1 MYQNHVGIIT
11 VINSV
16 DNLILVK
23 RQTFSQRGFILKFS
37 QTLRGIVYFHINIL
51 SDNKYKINLCA
62 WSHGVIATCLL
73 YAQK

>member
-62 WSHGVIATCLL
+62 
-73 YAQK
+73 